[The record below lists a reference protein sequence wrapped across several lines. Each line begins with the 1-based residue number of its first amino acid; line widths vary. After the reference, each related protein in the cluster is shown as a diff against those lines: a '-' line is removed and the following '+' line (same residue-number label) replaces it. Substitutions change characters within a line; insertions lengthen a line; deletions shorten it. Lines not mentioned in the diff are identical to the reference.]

1 MIISYDYGHMEQGQ
15 DGSAS
20 GIVYEYAEVRKYGA
34 VVVNELMRQG
44 HELINCTPSNGPM
57 TLGDSL
63 YYRVNKANTSGSQ
76 LHLCFHI
83 NAFNGQAHGAEVEVA
98 SDNSANYG
106 QSILN
111 EIVKLGFTN
120 RGVNR
125 PNLYVTK
132 NTNMP
137 CVLIEPFFC
146 DNQADVNLYNCNTL
160 GLAIAKGVVNIIGG
174 NAPQKESVKVEETK
188 EPVDNFVAPTGDNIT
203 LLNGGG
209 WIEVVPAPDGR
220 IILHR
225 SRSTY
230 ISLGLT
236 GEVVLTHYN
245 NSRKL

>member
-15 DGSAS
+15 DGSAN

-34 VVVNELMRQG
+34 IVVNELMRQG
-44 HELINCTPSNGPM
+44 HELINCTPPNGPM
-57 TLGDSL
+57 TLSDSL
-63 YYRVNKANTSGSQ
+63 AYRVNKANDSGSQ

-83 NAFNGQAHGAEVEVA
+83 NAFNGQGHGAEVEVA

-111 EIVKLGFTN
+111 EIVKLGFTD
-120 RGVNR
+120 RGINR

-160 GLAIAKGVVNIIGG
+160 GLAIAKGVINIIGG
-174 NAPQKESVKVEETK
+174 NAPKESVKMPEIK
-188 EPVDNFVAPTGDNIT
+188 EPVDNFVVPKGDNIT
-203 LLNGGG
+203 PLNGGG
-209 WIEVVPAPDGR
+209 WIEVAADGR

-225 SRSTY
+225 SKCTY
-230 ISLGLT
+230 VSLSLT

-245 NSRKL
+245 QTQRLGGF